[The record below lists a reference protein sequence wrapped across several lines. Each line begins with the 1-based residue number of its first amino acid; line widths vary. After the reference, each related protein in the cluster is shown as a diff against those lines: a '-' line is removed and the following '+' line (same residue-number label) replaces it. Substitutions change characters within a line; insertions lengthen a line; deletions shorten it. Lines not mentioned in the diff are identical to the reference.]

1 MVFRWN
7 HRAMENGLERGLI
20 KHWLNYGQITGPES
34 PLQALSLTHAVYTS
48 DKISIFLSSYTS

>member
-1 MVFRWN
+1 
-7 HRAMENGLERGLI
+7 MENGLERGLI